1 MKSSCHLFFILS
13 VLVVA
18 SAGCNEV
25 DSHHTVV
32 VEKSETPRD
41 RDQGGEQDSPLEP
54 DSDEDGVKA
63 APEDEDEGSTAGA
76 TQPVLEEDPFVT
88 RNNTL
93 DVEEEPYLTGE
104 NYQLGDKWSRN
115 LTKAFHE
122 NHKTVIRGT
131 VATDEGLVSS
141 NFTVLDFVSEDEA
154 LFLAA
159 VHALPECAEEAVV
172 LRTKDRVMYGYCS
185 GVYSVVPETDAVI
198 FSLKFFDV
206 NLKEEL
212 QPVEFAT
219 SVQQGDRL
227 KFYTMGQDRLIPG
240 YFPLYSDADID
251 CLLISGSEKQ
261 IADPDPVNP
270 IPDSVFWSMAV
281 SCDVIHGDSG
291 GIIVNRENQLVGMI
305 WTGAFPKDPG
315 LTTEVLLRLTRENSE
330 EADAVVW
337 SGLNYAVPGYRIF
350 QHLQFVRE
358 EIRIRDEVPGA
369 LDTIDSSTSHP

>member
-1 MKSSCHLFFILS
+1 MKPCFVLNVFLS
-13 VLVVA
+13 ALVVA
-18 SAGCNEV
+18 SIGCHEV

-41 RDQGGEQDSPLEP
+41 QDQSSEQDTTKPS
-54 DSDEDGVKA
+54 DSDEGVKA
-63 APEDEDEGSTAGA
+63 APENEAEAPPSGA
-76 TQPVLEEDPFVT
+76 TQPILENDSFVT

-93 DVEEEPYLTGE
+93 DVEDEPYLTGE

-131 VATDEGLVSS
+131 VATDDGLVSS
-141 NFTVLDFVSEDEA
+141 NFTVLDFVSDEEA

-159 VHALPECAEEAVV
+159 VHALPECSEEAVV

-185 GVYSVVPETDAVI
+185 GIYAVVPETDAVI

-212 QPVEFAT
+212 QPVSFAT

-251 CLLISGSEKQ
+251 CLLVSGSEKQ

-270 IPDSVFWSMAV
+270 IPDSVFWSLAV

-291 GIIVNRENQLVGMI
+291 GIVVNRENQLVGMV
-305 WTGAFPKDPG
+305 WTGAFPKDPK
-315 LTTEVLLRLTRENSE
+315 LTTEVLLNLARENSPE
-330 EADAVVW
+330 TDEIIW

-350 QHLQFVRE
+350 QHLQMIQEQFNQQDVA
-358 EIRIRDEVPGA
+358 PGFSG
-369 LDTIDSSTSHP
+369 TVDSVTSHP

>member
-1 MKSSCHLFFILS
+1 MKPSSVVILLLS
-13 VLVVA
+13 VFIF
-18 SAGCNEV
+18 SSTGCNEV

-41 RDQGGEQDSPLEP
+41 QEQSSDEDTQKQS
-54 DSDEDGVKA
+54 DSDEGVKA
-63 APEDEDEGSTAGA
+63 APEDGAGGSSGGT
-76 TQPVLEEDPFVT
+76 TQPVQENDPFVT

-93 DVEEEPYLTGE
+93 DVEDEPYLTGE

-122 NHKTVIRGT
+122 NHRTVIRGT
-131 VATDEGLVSS
+131 VATDDGLVSS
-141 NFTVLDFVSEDEA
+141 NFTVLDFISDEEA

-212 QPVEFAT
+212 QPVSFAT

-240 YFPLYSDADID
+240 YYPLYSDADID
-251 CLLISGSEKQ
+251 CLLVSGSEKQ
-261 IADPDPVNP
+261 IADPDPINP
-270 IPDSVFWSMAV
+270 IPDSVFWSMAI

-291 GIIVNRENQLVGMI
+291 GIVVNRENQLVGMV
-305 WTGAFPKDPG
+305 WTGAFPKDPK
-315 LTTEVLLRLTRENSE
+315 LTTEVLLHLARENSPE
-330 EADAVVW
+330 TDEVVW

-350 QHLQFVRE
+350 QHLQMIQDQFNQ
-358 EIRIRDEVPGA
+358 RDVAQG
-369 LDTIDSSTSHP
+369 LSGTVDSVTSHP